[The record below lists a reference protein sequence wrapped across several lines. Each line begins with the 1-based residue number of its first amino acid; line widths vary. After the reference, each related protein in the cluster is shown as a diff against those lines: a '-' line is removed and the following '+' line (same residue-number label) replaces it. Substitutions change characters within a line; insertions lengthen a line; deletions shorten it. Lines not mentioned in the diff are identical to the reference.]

1 MKRILAIDDQD
12 DNLIVYDAILSNYF
26 PDYKLFTAR
35 SGKEGIEKAIENQPD
50 VILLDIIMPGMDG
63 YETCSKLK
71 SIESIK
77 NIPIILITAIKTDS
91 ASRVRGLEI
100 GADAFLAK
108 PIDPAEFAAQIKVML
123 RIKDAEDQ
131 LRADKD
137 LLEEK
142 VMIRTAQ
149 LKKNA
154 DFLSTIYNYSGIAIF
169 VIKVNSIG
177 DYVYES
183 INRKHEE
190 LFGLKEEE
198 YIGKRPEDLV
208 EYFGHDAMAQA
219 TRNYQECILN
229 KEAHVSEFEIPID
242 GKNEWWLSRITPLF
256 DKKDRVYRIIGT
268 AHNITYRKEIE
279 EENLKNQSYLEKAQE
294 IGHIGSWSLDLN
306 KDELE
311 WTEEN
316 YNIFGVKVGEPM
328 NYRKFIELVHPDDR
342 SYVEEKWTA
351 GLNHQP
357 YDIEHRLLIEDKVKW
372 VREKAEIEFDANGK
386 AQRAVGVTQ
395 DITKQKSQEIKLKHS
410 YSFNESL
417 LHTIPFGMDIVDLE
431 GNILFVNPILDELF
445 GSEILGKKCW
455 EIYRDHKKQCEN
467 CPLKVEIVAGQTRA
481 IESEDVL
488 GGRTFEITHTGMN
501 FKGQKAV
508 MEVFYD
514 ITDRKRNEKIQEV
527 VYNIANAVNSTLDLD
542 DLNHSIKE
550 LLGEVI
556 DTTNFFIAL
565 YDEEQGIISVPYLVD
580 EMDTFSSIPLENSL
594 TGHIIKTEKPLLL
607 RKNKNLLL
615 GQKEELEFIGSD
627 SLIWLGVP
635 LKYQEKVI
643 GAIVV
648 QSYHDENA
656 YSELDLE
663 ILEYVSYQI
672 GIAIERKKTEGELI
686 TALEKAKESD
696 RLKSAFLAN
705 VSHEIRTP
713 LNSILGFSDLVTDP
727 EIDDE
732 EKKGYVEIINSG
744 GNQLLSIIDDILNI
758 SLIEAGQLIAN
769 IDEFNPKQLL
779 KNVHRHFKSLN
790 PSAKFELTVKPCPE
804 VILKSDESKIK
815 QVLNNLLTNAIKNTT
830 LGEISLGYSVNKKT
844 VKFHVH
850 DTGKGIAPGLEDK
863 LFERFYRVEDS
874 SHLLPGTG
882 LGLAISKAIVTTL
895 GGKIWYKS
903 ELGVGTSFFF
913 TIPIQ

>member
-208 EYFGHDAMAQA
+208 EYFSHDAMAQA

-256 DKKDRVYRIIGT
+256 DKENKVYRIIGT

-279 EENLKNQSYLEKAQE
+279 EENLKNQFYLAKAQE
-294 IGHIGSWSLDLN
+294 IAHIGTWNLDLN
-306 KDELE
+306 KDDLE
-311 WTEEN
+311 WTNES
-316 YNIFGVKVGEPM
+316 YNIFGVKVGTPM

-342 SYVEEKWTA
+342 SYVEEKWTE

-357 YDIEHRLLIEDKVKW
+357 YDIEHRLLIEGKVKW
-372 VREKAEIEFDANGK
+372 VREKAEIEFDVNGK
-386 AQRAVGVTQ
+386 AKRAVGVVQ
-395 DITKQKSQEIKLKHS
+395 
-410 YSFNESL
+410 
-417 LHTIPFGMDIVDLE
+417 
-431 GNILFVNPILDELF
+431 
-445 GSEILGKKCW
+445 
-455 EIYRDHKKQCEN
+455 
-467 CPLKVEIVAGQTRA
+467 
-481 IESEDVL
+481 
-488 GGRTFEITHTGMN
+488 
-501 FKGQKAV
+501 
-508 MEVFYD
+508 D

-594 TGHIIKTEKPLLL
+594 TGHIIKSEKPLLL